1 MSTKQGNSKKV
12 LLNVKGMFQALPA
25 GSQAK
30 AQSISNQKISL
41 RKSINIGAL
50 KAKGKK

>member
-1 MSTKQGNSKKV
+1 MKAKDCSKKPE
-12 LLNVKGMFQALPA
+12 LSVKKMFQALPA

-30 AQSISNQKISL
+30 AQGLVNEKFPM
-41 RKSINIGAL
+41 RKAINIGAL

>member
-1 MSTKQGNSKKV
+1 MKVKDCSKKPQ
-12 LLNVKGMFQALPA
+12 LSVKKMFQALPA

-30 AQSISNQKISL
+30 AQSLANEKYPMK
-41 RKSINIGAL
+41 KSINIGAL

>member
-1 MSTKQGNSKKV
+1 MKIKDCSKKPQ
-12 LLNVKGMFQALPA
+12 LNVKKMFQALPA

-30 AQSISNQKISL
+30 AQTLVNDKFPM

>member
-1 MSTKQGNSKKV
+1 MKTKDCSKKPQ
-12 LLNVKGMFQALPA
+12 LSVKKMFQALPA
-25 GSQAK
+25 GSQEK
-30 AQSISNQKISL
+30 AQSLANEKYPM